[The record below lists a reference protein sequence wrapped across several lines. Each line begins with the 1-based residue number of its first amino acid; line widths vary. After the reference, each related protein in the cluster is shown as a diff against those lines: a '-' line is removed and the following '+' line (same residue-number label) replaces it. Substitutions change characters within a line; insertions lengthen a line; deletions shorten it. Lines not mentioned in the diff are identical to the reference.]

1 MISSRSSINLARDK
15 SSEGQFLLPQECN
28 LFHCWTCPWP
38 NCNPVLERAHDHCLW
53 NTHIWV
59 YMGLSQIKNIFSAEL
74 SSIWACDPWRTSK
87 VCSGFPPRFLSG
99 MKKLWNI
106 SHNVLKGFILC
117 RTRHTKFTFSWQRQ
131 AEPQGSY
138 TKSNLFSPLK
148 NLCAVAVLPEQIS
161 DWLHHWGFTFCP
173 LEKGRKKEKGC

>member
-1 MISSRSSINLARDK
+1 MVSSRSSINLIRDK
-15 SSEGQFLLPQECN
+15 SRWSILLATGMQF
-28 LFHCWTCPWP
+28 FHCWTCPWP

-138 TKSNLFSPLK
+138 TKSNLFSLLK